1 MLRRYNDSLND
12 CRHAIELDPT
22 FVKGYIRASKGYLFL
37 GQPAEAVSILNVGMS
52 VSGMSDNLS
61 ALESELRTVKRISW
75 LLEQSNSAVAEKKFG
90 QAVKH
95 LDSALMAFEPALRK
109 NTYDGILT
117 SSADFSSIPVKW
129 RLLRAEI
136 LINLTR
142 LDAASKIVFAILSA
156 DSLNSV
162 ALTTFAHIQF
172 LQGVAY
178 ASVLKYIQNALAY
191 DPDNI
196 RAREFLKRF
205 KGQEALRK
213 EGNDAF
219 EKGSYSEAVE
229 LYTKLIDADAEDSVP
244 RARVYSNRATAR
256 SKLGMHD
263 LAIKDCTAA
272 IAILEKIKFPPP
284 VEKLDSAGSSSNPS
298 PTELRNDSESKL
310 FRKLYL
316 RRADCY
322 SKLSKYDDAVRD
334 YSLLDNMSPNDPEIQ
349 RALRNSKGE
358 EKMAKRKDYYKI
370 LGIDRSASDIEIKKA
385 YRKAALQYHPDKN
398 ASLTPEEKEAAELKF
413 KEIGE
418 AYNVLSDPQKKDL
431 FDSGVDIDGSSA
443 SDGMSSSFGPGGMGG
458 MGMEDVMRMFMASG
472 GMGMP
477 QGFAHQHGGNG
488 GGFQSQGFPS
498 AGFPGSSGRGRGSR
512 RSTQGFPF

>member
-12 CRHAIELDPT
+12 CRRAIELDPT

-37 GQPAEAVSILNVGMS
+37 GQPAEAVSILSVGMS
-52 VSGMSDNLS
+52 VSGTSDNLS
-61 ALESELRTVKRISW
+61 ALESELKTVKRIS
-75 LLEQSNSAVAEKKFG
+75 LLIEQSTSANTEKKSG
-90 QAVKH
+90 QALKY
-95 LDSALMAFEPALRK
+95 LDSALIAFEPALRK

-117 SSADFSSIPVKW
+117 SSADFSSVPVKW
-129 RLLRAEI
+129 RLLRSEI

-178 ASVLKYIQNALAY
+178 TSVLKYIQNALAY

-196 RAREFLKRF
+196 RAREFLKRIR
-205 KGQEALRK
+205 GQEALRK

-229 LYTKLIDADAEDSVP
+229 LYTKLIDVDTEDSVP
-244 RARVYSNRATAR
+244 RARVFSNRATAR
-256 SKLGMHD
+256 SKLGIHD

-272 IAILEKIKFPPP
+272 IDVLEKIKFPTP
-284 VEKLDSAGSSSNPS
+284 
-298 PTELRNDSESKL
+298 
-310 FRKLYL
+310 LYL

-322 SKLSKYDDAVRD
+322 SKISKYDDAVRD
-334 YSLLDNMSPNDPEIQ
+334 YTLLDKMSPNDPEVQ
-349 RALRNSKGE
+349 RALKIAKGE
-358 EKMAKRKDYYKI
+358 EKKAKRKDYYKI
-370 LGIDRSASDIEIKKA
+370 LGVDRSASDSEIKKA

-398 ASLTPEEKEAAELKF
+398 ASLSPEEKEAAELKF

-443 SDGMSSSFGPGGMGG
+443 SDGMSSPFGPGGMGG

-472 GMGMP
+472 GMSGMP
-477 QGFAHQHGGNG
+477 QGFAHQHGGSG
-488 GGFQSQGFPS
+488 GGFHSHSSPS
-498 AGFPGSSGRGRGSR
+498 GGFPGSSGRGSGSR